1 MLDTLFIDSLMITDD
16 PAQQPRAPHFN
27 PEPSPRTTPRQHLT
41 KRPREYCAMQGMGER
56 EDSLQQRVSV
66 NTKVGCTLELSAARP
81 RMLDM

>member
-1 MLDTLFIDSLMITDD
+1 
-16 PAQQPRAPHFN
+16 
-27 PEPSPRTTPRQHLT
+27 
-41 KRPREYCAMQGMGER
+41 MQGMGER